1 MDVNSINE
9 KLRTALHCAV
19 ASNQVEV
26 VAELLKVP
34 TINLNATDANGKTA
48 LHLSCYNSLA
58 VKRVCYIPRA
68 FGLNGISEDE
78 KDEHQRASN
87 V

>member
-9 KLRTALHCAV
+9 KLRTALHSAV
-19 ASNQVEV
+19 AGNQVEV
-26 VAELLKVP
+26 VTELMKVP

-58 VKRVCYIPRA
+58 KVQEMY
-68 FGLNGISEDE
+68 
-78 KDEHQRASN
+78 
-87 V
+87 